1 MRVRRWL
8 IRPSYPAMVL
18 VVILLTTTGVTLLH
32 WHKDW
37 ADQGCQLCHV
47 RHLPSLQNAIAFTR
61 ANPVLSQQD
70 WHSDHSPEKLETC
83 IRRTSSRAP
92 PVTAFLHCL

>member
-8 IRPSYPAMVL
+8 IRPSYTAMVL

-47 RHLPSLQNAIAFTR
+47 RHLPSLHSQIAVGYGS
-61 ANPVLSQQD
+61 PLIYQQD
-70 WHSDHSPEKLETC
+70 LNCEHSGEELETC
-83 IRRTSSRAP
+83 ILGRSGRSPPSSISFT
-92 PVTAFLHCL
+92 V